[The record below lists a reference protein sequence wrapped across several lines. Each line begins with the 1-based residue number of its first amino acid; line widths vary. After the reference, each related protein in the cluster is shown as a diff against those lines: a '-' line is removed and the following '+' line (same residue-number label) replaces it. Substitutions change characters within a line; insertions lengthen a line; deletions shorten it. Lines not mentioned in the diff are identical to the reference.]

1 MKKKVI
7 NVTRSYL
14 PKYSAYKKYLKKIW
28 KSHYL
33 TNNGPILKEL
43 EKQLKN
49 ELKVKN
55 IDIVSNGTIALQ
67 LALNS
72 LNILEGEIITTP
84 FSFVATT
91 NAIIWERCTPIF
103 VDIEPNNF
111 GLDIDKIEDKITK
124 KTKAILIVYVFGYP
138 SHVEE
143 IQKIAKKH
151 KLKLIID
158 GAHGF
163 GAEYKGRSV
172 FSYGDIVTCSFHAT
186 KIFHTIEGGACF
198 VNCDEATEKKLN
210 LIKKFGYE
218 GQNYE
223 YPGINA
229 KISEFNA
236 SMGLAI
242 IPNIKKIIAKRKKLS
257 ELYDTNLKGVVTFPQ
272 KNKDLKYNYAYYPII
287 FATEEELLKV
297 FAELNKSQI
306 YPRRYFYPSLNKL
319 KYITYQ
325 SCPVSEDIAKRIA
338 CLPLD
343 TYLTKNQ
350 VKNICKIIC
359 NTIKKER
366 ASNEH

>member
-7 NVTRSYL
+7 NVTQSYL
-14 PKYSAYKKYLKKIW
+14 PKYSVYKKYLKKIW
-28 KSHYL
+28 GSHYL
-33 TNNGPILKEL
+33 TNNGPILKKL
-43 EKQLKN
+43 EEQVKKY
-49 ELKVKN
+49 LKVKN
-55 IDIVSNGTIALQ
+55 IDIVSNGTVALQ

-72 LNILEGEIITTP
+72 LDILEGEIITTP

-103 VDIEPNNF
+103 VDIEPENF
-111 GLDIDKIEDKITK
+111 GLNIDKIEEKITK

-138 SHVEE
+138 SHIEE
-143 IQKIAKKH
+143 IQEIAKKH

-163 GAEYKGRSV
+163 GAEYKGKSV
-172 FSYGDIVTCSFHAT
+172 FSYGDIATCSFHAT
-186 KIFHTIEGGACF
+186 KLFHTIEGGACF
-198 VNCDEATEKKLN
+198 VNCDEITEKKLN
-210 LIKKFGYE
+210 LIKKFGFE

-242 IPNIKKIIAKRKKLS
+242 LPNIKKIIAKRKSLS
-257 ELYDTNLKGVVTFPQ
+257 ELYDEELKDLVKFP
-272 KNKDLKYNYAYYPII
+272 KKMKDLKYNYAYYPVV
-287 FATEEELLKV
+287 FDTEEELIKV
-297 FAELNKSQI
+297 FDELNKSQI

-319 KYITYQ
+319 KYINYQ
-325 SCPVSEDIAKRIA
+325 SCPVSEDISKRIA

-343 TYLTKNQ
+343 TYLTKSQ

-359 NTIKKER
+359 NTINKVR
-366 ASNEH
+366 INNEY